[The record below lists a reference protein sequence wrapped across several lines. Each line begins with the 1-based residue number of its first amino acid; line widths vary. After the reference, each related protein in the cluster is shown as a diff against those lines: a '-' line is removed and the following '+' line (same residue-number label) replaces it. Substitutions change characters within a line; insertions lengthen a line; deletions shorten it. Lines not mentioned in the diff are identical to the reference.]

1 MDMSAAPLFD
11 TVSLHYHQQLRH
23 PHQKLQIFI
32 NPFMSQPT
40 AGGAQH
46 PDILYKMIA
55 SYDKFAK
62 DVGVI
67 VPAGV
72 RAQAFESI
80 ATDRVIAVKKASK
93 ELCT

>member
-1 MDMSAAPLFD
+1 
-11 TVSLHYHQQLRH
+11 
-23 PHQKLQIFI
+23 
-32 NPFMSQPT
+32 MSQPT

-55 SYDKFAK
+55 AYDKFAK

-80 ATDRVIAVKKASK
+80 ATDWVIAVKKASK